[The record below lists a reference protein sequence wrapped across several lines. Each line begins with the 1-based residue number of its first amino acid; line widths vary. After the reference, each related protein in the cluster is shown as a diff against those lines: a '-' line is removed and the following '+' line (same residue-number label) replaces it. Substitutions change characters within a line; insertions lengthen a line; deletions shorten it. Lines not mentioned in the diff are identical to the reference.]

1 MNMEGKAHW
10 FVQHDYFAQKA
21 LLFVVWSSVP
31 LASLPKM
38 TVEGMANWSPLPAHY
53 HNQEFQRITND
64 NLSSVEIVTIVF
76 TVNCID
82 FLSLP
87 KRL

>member
-10 FVQHDYFAQKA
+10 FLQHGYFTQNA
-21 LLFVVWSSVP
+21 LLFTVWSSVP

-53 HNQEFQRITND
+53 HNQEFKIITND
-64 NLSSVEIVTIVF
+64 NHSIVDIVTFVF

-82 FLSLP
+82 FLFLP